1 MPGFSD
7 SSRQSHCICWPESQ
21 SRDAENFVRFTLF
34 FIFFLFFV
42 IHYCCCCCSCAL
54 LLLSPW
60 QVRCLSLLFVAH
72 CFSHTGVYVC
82 VCVLLNAHVVYFHL
96 ISFPHTTTTQQLNKK
111 KQIKKKN
118 NNNRS
123 SNEDKTTLVFI
134 STLGSHA
141 LHLKCSFW
149 LSFCAFCVLQFFF
162 VLSYLLLCPLGS
174 GALRCLPAAAANN
187 KKKEKS
193 EKFQALRAITLINS
207 SLSTTAEAE
216 AAALGCL
223 PSTSMCVCVCL
234 IHKGNDNENAQR
246 QRKCRAN
253 LLSFVVVLVFMAPS
267 YS

>member
-1 MPGFSD
+1 M
-7 SSRQSHCICWPESQ
+7 CTC
-21 SRDAENFVRFTLF
+21 VRM
-34 FIFFLFFV
+34 
-42 IHYCCCCCSCAL
+42 
-54 LLLSPW
+54 
-60 QVRCLSLLFVAH
+60 
-72 CFSHTGVYVC
+72 
-82 VCVLLNAHVVYFHL
+82 CVLLNAHVVYFHL

-111 KQIKKKN
+111 KQIKKKKKN

-174 GALRCLPAAAANN
+174 GALRCLPAAAAAANNTTKN

-207 SLSTTAEAE
+207 SLSTTAEA

-223 PSTSMCVCVCL
+223 PSTSMCVCVCVCVS
-234 IHKGNDNENAQR
+234 NT
-246 QRKCRAN
+246 QRK
-253 LLSFVVVLVFMAPS
+253 
-267 YS
+267 